1 MTEKNIEI
9 KSSKS
14 YLILSIVVL
23 ITGMILFYYYSDVR
37 LFYRVIGMISVVIF
51 SAFIAYQSDFG
62 KLVYSYVT
70 DSKVELIKLIFRRN
84 KAPKTAQKLKKHSQH
99 YFRQLPKSGSDPDFA
114 FQHRL
119 EAFFFHAA
127 HLVYDKVS
135 LAAQRPP
142 LFKRL

>member
-1 MTEKNIEI
+1 MTEKNIET

-14 YLILSIVVL
+14 YLILSIGVL

-70 DSKVELIKLIFRRN
+70 VSKVELKKVTWPTKQETTQTTLGVIFVVIIVGI
-84 KAPKTAQKLKKHSQH
+84 L
-99 YFRQLPKSGSDPDFA
+99 LW
-114 FQHRL
+114 
-119 EAFFFHAA
+119 
-127 HLVYDKVS
+127 
-135 LAAQRPP
+135 
-142 LFKRL
+142 LFDMLLGWAIGTLYGVA

>member
-1 MTEKNIEI
+1 MTENNIES

-14 YLILSIVVL
+14 YLLLSIGVL

-70 DSKVELIKLIFRRN
+70 DSKVELK
-84 KAPKTAQKLKKHSQH
+84 
-99 YFRQLPKSGSDPDFA
+99 
-114 FQHRL
+114 
-119 EAFFFHAA
+119 
-127 HLVYDKVS
+127 KVS
-135 LAAQRPP
+135 WPTKQETTQTTLGVIFVVIIVGILLW
-142 LFKRL
+142 LFDMLLGWAIGTLYGVA